1 MNRVLRYLWIVGG
14 AVMSILLFLLASA
27 SENSEFFEQN
37 YSWLVGVNILVAA
50 ALLVLVVWMLIRLY
64 NRYRRGKFGS
74 KLMTRLVLL
83 FALMG
88 ILPGAIIYVVSVQ
101 FVSRSIE
108 SWFDVR
114 VESALDSGVKLAQ
127 SILDT
132 SRDNLTVQPNRL
144 AN

>member
-27 SENSEFFEQN
+27 SENSEFFDRN

-64 NRYRRGKFGS
+64 NRYRRGKVGS

-88 ILPGAIIYVVSVQ
+88 IVPGASSYHDLSNPGSMSASNPHWIPVSNWRNP
-101 FVSRSIE
+101 FSIPH
-108 SWFDVR
+108 
-114 VESALDSGVKLAQ
+114 AK
-127 SILDT
+127 T
-132 SRDNLTVQPNRL
+132 
-144 AN
+144 